1 MKINCVC
8 TDVLLVRSKKGGK
21 GAVLPPYLKMK
32 QKKRQRGIIA
42 VLSVILLV
50 AVGIIGFG
58 YMTLQSLQ
66 TEKKQMQQEMEAN
79 QQTVYVATRLIERGE
94 TIIAEGDGANV
105 ELQNIY
111 TGLESFNYITEEE
124 LGNVATVDI
133 SEGVPVMYVMVTDKA
148 ITNDSRDYEL
158 SAVNLTTD
166 QDVYDVVDVRILFP
180 DGSDYVV
187 LAKKEISQLSLANC
201 VFSTILNEEEI
212 LRYACAIIDAYTTTG
227 AKLYTT
233 RYVEGSLQEAA
244 TPNYPVREAT
254 RILLQTDPN
263 VVSTAAD
270 TLNEQARKDL
280 EKRLGAITPEE
291 LDAINNGMM
300 QDDANVKNTIS
311 QEEITDG
318 E

>member
-1 MKINCVC
+1 
-8 TDVLLVRSKKGGK
+8 
-21 GAVLPPYLKMK
+21 MK
-32 QKKRQRGIIA
+32 QKKRQRALITTLSVVLLVAIGIIA
-42 VLSVILLV
+42 Y
-50 AVGIIGFG
+50 GFVTITSLNEQSEL
-58 YMTLQSLQ
+58 MT
-66 TEKKQMQQEMEAN
+66 QEMAQN

-94 TIIAEGDGANV
+94 TIIADGENANV
-105 ELQNIY
+105 ELQKVY

-133 SEGVPVMYVMVTDKA
+133 SEGIPVMYVMVTDKA
-148 ITNDSRDYEL
+148 ITNDSREYEL

-166 QDVYDVVDVRILFP
+166 QRIYDVVDVRILFP

-187 LAKKEISQLSLANC
+187 LSKKEINQLSLANC

-227 AKLYTT
+227 ARLYTT

-244 TPNYPVREAT
+244 TPNYPVREST
-254 RILLQTDPN
+254 RMLLQTDPN

-270 TLNEQARKDL
+270 TLNEQARIDL
-280 EKRLGAITPEE
+280 ERRLGAMTPEE
-291 LDAINNGMM
+291 LDRINSGLTA
-300 QDDANVKNTIS
+300 DEEKVDNTIS
-311 QEEITDG
+311 QDKIAEG